1 MTLDGEQDGI
11 EPSGSRRGKEAT
23 AEMAGG
29 VGASDQLTPSSV
41 SEPMSVVRSRIES
54 LLLVSDE
61 PITPA
66 DLTRVLNSVSSE
78 AAPDHTALTE
88 REVRGVLRDIADEF
102 DARGSGFE
110 LRELHDT
117 WRLYTRRSNS
127 DVVEAKL
134 LDGAQQKLSRA
145 ALETLAVI
153 AYRQPCTRAQVA
165 GIRGVNCDGVIRTLT
180 LRGLIAETGEAGGAH
195 LYSTTD
201 LFLEQLGMD
210 SLGDLPELAPLLP
223 DVDDIDD

>member
-1 MTLDGEQDGI
+1 MT
-11 EPSGSRRGKEAT
+11 EPETQSAQPLPT
-23 AEMAGG
+23 
-29 VGASDQLTPSSV
+29 V
-41 SEPMSVVRSRIES
+41 SLLRSRVES

-61 PITPA
+61 PILVEDLARILTTDEEAVSA
-66 DLTRVLNSVSSE
+66 DAVRAVLQE
-78 AAPDHTALTE
+78 
-88 REVRGVLRDIADEF
+88 IADEF

-110 LRELHDT
+110 LRELHDA

-127 DVVEAKL
+127 DIVEAKL
-134 LDGAQQKLSRA
+134 LDGTQQKLSRA

-165 GIRGVNCDGVIRTLT
+165 GVRGVNCDGVIRTLT
-180 LRGLIAETGEAGGAH
+180 LRGLIAETGESGGAH

-201 LFLEQLGMD
+201 LFLEQLGME
-210 SLGDLPELAPLLP
+210 SLGELPDLAPLLP

>member
-1 MTLDGEQDGI
+1 M
-11 EPSGSRRGKEAT
+11 
-23 AEMAGG
+23 
-29 VGASDQLTPSSV
+29 
-41 SEPMSVVRSRIES
+41 SEPLPPVSMLRSRVES

-61 PITPA
+61 PILVE
-66 DLTRVLNSVSSE
+66 DLARVLSSGDDATVSV
-78 AAPDHTALTE
+78 D
-88 REVRGVLRDIADEF
+88 EVRSVLVEIADEF
-102 DARGSGFE
+102 DVRNSGFE
-110 LRELHDT
+110 LRELHDA

-127 DVVEAKL
+127 DIVEAKL
-134 LDGAQQKLSRA
+134 LDGTQQKLSRA

-165 GIRGVNCDGVIRTLT
+165 GVRGVNCDGVIRTLT
-180 LRGLIAETGEAGGAH
+180 LRGLIAETGESGGAH

-201 LFLEQLGMD
+201 LFLEQLGME